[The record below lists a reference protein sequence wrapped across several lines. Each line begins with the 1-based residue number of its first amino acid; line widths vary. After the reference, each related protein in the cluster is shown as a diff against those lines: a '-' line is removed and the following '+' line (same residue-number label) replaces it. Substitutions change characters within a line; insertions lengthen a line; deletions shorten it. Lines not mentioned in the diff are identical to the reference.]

1 MSDFSTVLVVDS
13 KIADVTP
20 EVVYAVKQ
28 GGASNTYQSFKAVSA
43 GSNPSS
49 IVHSIQVPSESVL
62 VSREVVVKS
71 IMTIRSIVDLPQTAN
86 AADRFNLN
94 AFSFKAFPF
103 NSSITTAQCNINNT
117 TVSVNLSD
125 IRQILLKLTDI
136 NEYHKFSYGSPI
148 LVDNYYDYSTND
160 TTTPNTAISA
170 SNVYGNYSTTA
181 AHGLRI
187 GGNRTFKCNTSFQM
201 TAGGVTFGVNTLPP
215 NNELTTAGVIRATA
229 AAVVA
234 SITVT
239 WVIETYEPLIGLSPF
254 IWTCNNEYNNAALA
268 GINGLNFN
276 FNIDLT
282 CKDVLITTAADNAL
296 LQQTAIANA
305 SITNIDSTMIFN
317 FISTQ
322 STQLIN
328 AKNVVPYQDFPR
340 YITVSSQAITQEQP
354 TTVISSSSIQINQI
368 PDYFIIVARQ
378 QSAKPVPGVSVGR
391 PERYLRINNV
401 SVNFNNSSGLLS
413 SINDPYELWRMSV
426 KNGSQQ
432 TYTEFLGEVDFTFSP
447 SVAVVAGAV
456 ASQSKKL
463 LLGSILVLDPAD
475 LSLPPYLA
483 SGSIGQYIFQI
494 NLSVTNLTNTT
505 ITPEIMIICVNSGVF
520 TTVAG
525 SSSIS
530 TALLSKQTVMQTAQG
545 QAVAPMSRSLY
556 NRLVGGSLQNRI
568 SSGMRKLYG
577 HKSGGM
583 GGVSSGGSK
592 LSGLDKYC

>member
-20 EVVYAVKQ
+20 EIVYAVKQ
-28 GGASNTYQSFKAVSA
+28 SAASNTYQSFKAVSS
-43 GSNPSS
+43 GENPTS

-62 VSREVVVKS
+62 VSREVVIKS
-71 IMTIRSIVDLPQTAN
+71 IITIKSTSIALDAVGGAGSAN
-86 AADRFNLN
+86 RFDLN
-94 AFSFKAFPF
+94 AFAFKAFPF
-103 NSSITTAQCNINNT
+103 NSCITTAQCNINNT

-136 NEYHKFSYGSPI
+136 KDYFKFSYGSPI
-148 LVDNYYDYSTND
+148 LPDNYYDYSTNGE
-160 TTTPNTAISA
+160 TTTNSA
-170 SNVYGNYSTTA
+170 CSNVYGNYATTA

-187 GGNRTFKCNTSFQM
+187 SGNRSFKSNLTFNM
-201 TAGGVTFGVNTLPP
+201 TVAGTAYGNNVLPP
-215 NNELTTAGVIRATA
+215 NNSLTNAGVIVGAANA
-229 AAVVA
+229 AAA
-234 SITVT
+234 TISLT

-254 IWTCNNEYNNAALA
+254 LWTCNNEYNNAALA

-276 FNIDLT
+276 FNIDRS
-282 CKDVLITTAADNAL
+282 CKDVLITTAANDDLKA
-296 LQQTAIANA
+296 QTTIANA
-305 SITNIDSTMIFN
+305 SITNIDSTMILN
-317 FISTQ
+317 FLSTQ

-340 YITVSSQAITQEQP
+340 YLTVSSQSLAGNA
-354 TTVISSSSIQINQI
+354 TTVLSSSSIQINQI

-378 QSAKPVPGVSVGR
+378 QSAKPEGGNVGR
-391 PERYLRINNV
+391 PERYCRINDIT
-401 SVNFNNSSGLLS
+401 VNFNNSSGLLS
-413 SINDPYELWRMSV
+413 SIRDPYELWRMSV
-426 KNGSQQ
+426 RNGSQQ
-432 TYTEFLGEVDFTFSP
+432 TYNEFIGEVDFSFNT
-447 SVAVVAGAV
+447 AAQTGTT
-456 ASQSKKL
+456 ASQNKRL
-463 LLGSILVLDPAD
+463 LLGSILVLDPTD

-483 SGSIGQYIFQI
+483 SGSIGQYVFQI
-494 NLSVTNLTNTT
+494 QLSVTNLSQSAF
-505 ITPEIMIICVNSGVF
+505 TPEIMIICVNSGVF

-530 TALLSKQTVMQTAQG
+530 TGLLSKQTVMQTAQS

-556 NRLVGGSLQNRI
+556 NRMVGGSLQNRI

-577 HKSGGM
+577 NKSGGM